1 MKIKG
6 QFMPVVYRL
15 AELPID
21 DNPLA
26 AQIVIHALK
35 TFSLQ
40 RRPATMNG
48 SVVWLEPGE
57 VLLTLGF
64 ISEKYGVTKSAARNA
79 LSFLLEI
86 GALTRQRTPS
96 AHLGGVFSIRNIIAY
111 DQFAHTER
119 TTSAHL
125 VHDEQHHY
133 LDIDIDKDLD
143 NGVSREIYT
152 QDKEN
157 IFDQKSTTPKA
168 PQKRAKEHPVKTGEA
183 GASLG
188 SRAARSPLPSN
199 YDYNLEY
206 EANDPEIRASYMQD
220 EELLALNEC
229 FPLGYATETASRGS
243 ERENLTS
250 SSSSQKKS
258 LTGKAK
264 PKKKAVTREEDEDF
278 RRFWEAYPRKVGK
291 EQAWKTFSR
300 MKKNRELPSMD
311 TLLKAVSMFTS
322 EISELEFTPHPS
334 TWLNGKRWEDS
345 EMATDG
351 TEWAP
356 KTQTEIF
363 HTRNREKAKMP
374 ETANMAHSEASAQ
387 KPAPEPA
394 PKQEPAPEP
403 EDKDFPAVLAKKYR
417 NKEYFMMIPWYN
429 LDPSEYEWQQKLIRK
444 RDAIWAQQ
452 RAEREAQEA
461 LEDRQQ
467 ETAIQSSDIVIPDPP
482 KLAPVHSL
490 SRGERYRKDKEEIH
504 KKWQSFFAGAR
515 EDAKGEQE
523 VERRRK
529 MLLDQQERLLAETK
543 TANQ

>member
-1 MKIKG
+1 
-6 QFMPVVYRL
+6 MPVVYRL

-119 TTSAHL
+119 TPSAHL

-143 NGVSREIYT
+143 NGVSREIST
-152 QDKEN
+152 KEKKN
-157 IFDQKSTTPKA
+157 IFDQKSTTPKT
-168 PQKRAKEHPVKTGEA
+168 PPKRASNPPVKAGEA

-188 SRAARSPLPSN
+188 SRAARSPRPSN

-229 FPLGYATETASRGS
+229 FPLGYATETASRGTK
-243 ERENLTS
+243 RENLTS
-250 SSSSQKKS
+250 SSSSQEKS

-278 RRFWEAYPRKVGK
+278 RKFWEAYPRKVGK

-300 MKKNRELPSMD
+300 LKKNKELPNMD
-311 TLLKAVSMFTS
+311 TLLKAVSLFTS

-345 EMATDG
+345 EVATDG
-351 TEWAP
+351 TEWALEMQKDISRP
-356 KTQTEIF
+356 VSCPE
-363 HTRNREKAKMP
+363 AKSAQNAP
-374 ETANMAHSEASAQ
+374 VGSPAASVQ

-394 PKQEPAPEP
+394 PVQEPAPEP
-403 EDKDFPAVLAKKYR
+403 EDKDFPAVLARKYR

-429 LDPSEYEWQQKLIRK
+429 LDPSEYEWQQKLIHK

-467 ETAIQSSDIVIPDPP
+467 EEAIQSSDIVIQEPP

-515 EDAKGEQE
+515 EDAARQQE
-523 VERRRK
+523 EDERRK
-529 MLLDQQERLLAETK
+529 LLAQQVAQLLAEEK
-543 TANQ
+543 SANQ